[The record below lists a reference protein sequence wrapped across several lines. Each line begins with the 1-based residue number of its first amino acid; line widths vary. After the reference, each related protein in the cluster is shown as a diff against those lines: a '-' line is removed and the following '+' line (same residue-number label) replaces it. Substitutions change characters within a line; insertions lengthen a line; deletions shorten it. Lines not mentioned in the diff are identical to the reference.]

1 MLEEIIRF
9 HNIMSH
15 YFRCGAT
22 FTVMAFVVVALASSM
37 ASAQNAV
44 VQSLIMPSGIY
55 RLTLVPGTLTSDVT
69 ITLPA
74 TTGSLSTTADTWKV
88 GGQNLLPLTTAAI
101 GSTDASNVD
110 VITAGATRIH
120 VHGIADAN
128 QGNVGIGTTTPN
140 TRLHVDG
147 AIAVV
152 PPAVHNVDVD
162 GTVLPVANRSFIVVT
177 NPAGG
182 AVADG
187 ASISLQN
194 GAQSG
199 QVLIVSYQQNN
210 TQSVVLPNGGNV
222 SANNGNNFTLQNR
235 NTVIYVW
242 SGGVWRELSRSTN
255 P

>member
-1 MLEEIIRF
+1 M
-9 HNIMSH
+9 MKH
-15 YFRCGAT
+15 YHRSDAT
-22 FTVMAFVVVALASSM
+22 FSIVTLIVFSLAYSLT
-37 ASAQNAV
+37 SAQNAV
-44 VQSLIMPSGIY
+44 VQSLILPSGAH
-55 RLTLVPGTLTSDVT
+55 RVTLAPGSLASDVT
-69 ITLPA
+69 LTLPA
-74 TTGSLSTTADTWKV
+74 TSGTLGTTGDTWKV

-110 VITAGATRIH
+110 IITAGATRLH

-187 ASISLQN
+187 ANISLQN

-210 TQSVVLPNGGNV
+210 TQSVVLPNGGSI

-235 NTVIYVW
+235 NTVMYVW